1 MESLKEKTA
10 KGLFWGAMNNTVQ
23 QLLGVAFGI
32 VTLRLLSPQDN
43 GMMAIIAVFS
53 QVATVLQDSGFRS
66 ALVNIK
72 EPSHRDYNAVFWFN
86 IIVAVIMYFVLFFT
100 APLIADYYHTPE
112 LTWFSRYA
120 FLSII
125 LAGFNTAQS
134 AWLFKNLRAKQ
145 QAKAAMTA
153 VLLSGIVCI
162 VMAWQGYAYWSL
174 ATQGLVFIGVYMLM
188 NWHYSPWRPSLSFDF
203 RPIRSMFRF
212 SVKMLLTTIVERV
225 NVNIMNIL
233 LGRYFSKHDV
243 GIYNTA
249 YNWSQKGLSLVQG
262 MVAQVAQPVFSDL
275 QDDRER
281 QLRVLRKMMRF
292 AAFVSFPLMFGLSLV
307 AEEFIVVA
315 ITAKWLGSAML
326 LRVLSIAA
334 AFSPLST
341 VLSQYIVSRGR
352 SGIYLACTAALCVML
367 VGMMIGLHSRGI
379 EVMVW
384 AYTVLFVLWFFV
396 WYFFVGRLSGY
407 RLFDMLADTMPFLLA
422 ALLVMLLTG
431 WTTVSVETLWLRLVL
446 RTIISA
452 SLYFAMMKLLRVKML
467 NECMEFVKRK
477 IGRK

>member
-1 MESLKEKTA
+1 MDSLKEKTA

-112 LTWFSRYA
+112 LIWFSRYA

-145 QAKAAMTA
+145 QAKAAMAA

-249 YNWSQKGLSLVQG
+249 YNWSQKGSSLVQG

-396 WYFFVGRLSGY
+396 WYFFVSRLSGY

-431 WTTVSVETLWLRLVL
+431 WTTASVGTLWLRLVL

-452 SLYFAMMKLLRVKML
+452 SLYFALMKLLRVKML
-467 NECMEFVKRK
+467 DECMDFVKRK

>member
-86 IIVAVIMYFVLFFT
+86 IIVAVIMYFVLFFI

-188 NWHYSPWRPSLSFDF
+188 NWHYSPWRPSFSFDF

-249 YNWSQKGLSLVQG
+249 YNWSQKGSSLVQG
-262 MVAQVAQPVFSDL
+262 MVAQVAQPVFSGL

-396 WYFFVGRLSGY
+396 WYFFVSRLSGY
-407 RLFDMLADTMPFLLA
+407 RLFDMLADTIPFLLA

-431 WTTVSVETLWLRLVL
+431 WTTASVGTLWLRLVL
-446 RTIISA
+446 RIIISA
-452 SLYFAMMKLLRVKML
+452 TLYFAMMKLLRVKML
-467 NECMEFVKRK
+467 DECMDFVKRK

>member
-1 MESLKEKTA
+1 MDSLKEKTA
-10 KGLFWGAMNNTVQ
+10 KGLFWGGMNNTVQ
-23 QLLGVAFGI
+23 QLLGFIFGI
-32 VTLRLLSPQDN
+32 ITLRLLSPQDN
-43 GMMAIIAVFS
+43 GMMAIIAIFS

-72 EPSHRDYNAVFWFN
+72 EPTHRDYNAVFWFN
-86 IIVAVIMYFVLFFT
+86 ILMGLLMYTILFFC
-100 APLIADYYHTPE
+100 APLIAKYYHTPE

-125 LAGFNTAQS
+125 LASLNTAQS

-162 VMAWQGYAYWSL
+162 VMAWKGLAYWSL

-188 NWHYSPWRPSLSFDF
+188 NWHYSPWRPTFHFDF
-203 RPIRSMFRF
+203 RPIKGMFRF
-212 SVKMLLTTIVERV
+212 SVKMLITTIVERV

-249 YNWSQKGLSLVQG
+249 YNWSQKGASLVQG

-275 QDDRER
+275 QDDRQR

-307 AEEFIVVA
+307 AEEFIVVT
-315 ITAKWLGSAML
+315 ITEKWLGSAML
-326 LRVLSIAA
+326 LRVLCIAA
-334 AFSPLST
+334 AFGPLST

-352 SGIYLACTAALCVML
+352 SGIYLGCTSVLCALL
-367 VGMMIGLHSRGI
+367 IGMMLALHSKGI
-379 EVMVW
+379 ETVVW
-384 AYTVLFVLWFFV
+384 AYTALFVVWFFV
-396 WYFFVGRLSGY
+396 WHFFVRRLSGY
-407 RLFDMLADTMPFLLA
+407 SLFHLLKDTLPFLIVAAAVMVFTGWVTTTVGTLWVRLILRIFLA
-422 ALLVMLLTG
+422 A
-431 WTTVSVETLWLRLVL
+431 SIYF
-446 RTIISA
+446 IIMRS
-452 SLYFAMMKLLRVKML
+452 LRVKIL
-467 NECMEFVKRK
+467 DECLEFVKRK
-477 IGRK
+477 YRR

>member
-1 MESLKEKTA
+1 MDSLKEKTA
-10 KGLFWGAMNNTVQ
+10 KGLFWGGMNNTVQ
-23 QLLGVAFGI
+23 QLLGFIFGI
-32 VTLRLLSPQDN
+32 ITLRLLSPQDN
-43 GMMAIIAVFS
+43 GMMAIIAIFS

-72 EPSHRDYNAVFWFN
+72 EPTHRDYNAVFWFN
-86 IIVAVIMYFVLFFT
+86 ILMGLLMYTILFFC
-100 APLIADYYHTPE
+100 APLIAKYYHTPE

-125 LAGFNTAQS
+125 LASLNTAQS

-162 VMAWQGYAYWSL
+162 VMAWKGLAYWSL

-188 NWHYSPWRPSLSFDF
+188 NWHYSPWRPTFHFDF
-203 RPIRSMFRF
+203 RPIKGMFRF
-212 SVKMLLTTIVERV
+212 SVKMLITTIVERV

-249 YNWSQKGLSLVQG
+249 YNWSQKGASLVQG

-275 QDDRER
+275 QDDRQR

-307 AEEFIVVA
+307 AEEFIIVT
-315 ITAKWLGSAML
+315 ITEKWLGSAML
-326 LRVLSIAA
+326 LRVLCIAA
-334 AFSPLST
+334 AFGPLST

-352 SGIYLACTAALCVML
+352 SGIYLGCTSVLCALL
-367 VGMMIGLHSRGI
+367 IGMMLALHSEGI
-379 EVMVW
+379 ETMVW
-384 AYTVLFVLWFFV
+384 AYTALFVVWFFV
-396 WYFFVGRLSGY
+396 WHFFVRRLSGY
-407 RLFDMLADTMPFLLA
+407 SLFHLLKDTLPFLIVAAAVMVFTGWVTTTVGTLWVRLLLRIFLA
-422 ALLVMLLTG
+422 A
-431 WTTVSVETLWLRLVL
+431 SIYF
-446 RTIISA
+446 IIMRS
-452 SLYFAMMKLLRVKML
+452 LRVKIL
-467 NECMEFVKRK
+467 DECIEFVKRK
-477 IGRK
+477 FRR

>member
-1 MESLKEKTA
+1 MDSLKEKTA

-86 IIVAVIMYFVLFFT
+86 IIVAVIMYFVLFFI

-188 NWHYSPWRPSLSFDF
+188 NWHYSPWRPSFSFDF

-249 YNWSQKGLSLVQG
+249 YNWSQKGSSLVQG

-396 WYFFVGRLSGY
+396 WHFFVSRLSGY
-407 RLFDMLADTMPFLLA
+407 RLFDMLADTIPFLLA
-422 ALLVMLLTG
+422 ALLVMLITG
-431 WTTVSVETLWLRLVL
+431 WTTASVGTLWLRLVL

-452 SLYFAMMKLLRVKML
+452 SLYFALMKLLRVKML
-467 NECMEFVKRK
+467 DECMDFVKRK

>member
-86 IIVAVIMYFVLFFT
+86 IIVAVIMYFVLFFI

-188 NWHYSPWRPSLSFDF
+188 NWHYSPWRPSFSFDF

-249 YNWSQKGLSLVQG
+249 YNWSQKGSSLVQG
-262 MVAQVAQPVFSDL
+262 MVAQVAQPVFSGL

-407 RLFDMLADTMPFLLA
+407 RLFDMLADTIPFLLT

-431 WTTVSVETLWLRLVL
+431 WTTASVGTLWLRLVL

-452 SLYFAMMKLLRVKML
+452 TLYFALMKLLRVKML
-467 NECMEFVKRK
+467 NECMDFVKRK

>member
-10 KGLFWGAMNNTVQ
+10 KGLFWGGMNNTVQ
-23 QLLGVAFGI
+23 QLLGFIFGI
-32 VTLRLLSPQDN
+32 ITLRLLSPQDN
-43 GMMAIIAVFS
+43 GMMAIIAIFS

-72 EPSHRDYNAVFWFN
+72 EPTHRDYNAVFWFN
-86 IIVAVIMYFVLFFT
+86 ILMGLLMYTILFFC
-100 APLIADYYHTPE
+100 APLIAKYYHTPE

-125 LAGFNTAQS
+125 LASLNTAQS

-162 VMAWQGYAYWSL
+162 VMAWKGLAYWSL

-188 NWHYSPWRPSLSFDF
+188 NWHYSPWRPTFHFDF
-203 RPIRSMFRF
+203 RPIKGMFRF
-212 SVKMLLTTIVERV
+212 SVKMLITTIVERV

-249 YNWSQKGLSLVQG
+249 YNWSQKGASLVQG

-275 QDDRER
+275 QDDRQR

-307 AEEFIVVA
+307 AEEFIVVT
-315 ITAKWLGSAML
+315 ITEKWLGSAML
-326 LRVLSIAA
+326 LRVLCIAA
-334 AFSPLST
+334 AFGPLST

-352 SGIYLACTAALCVML
+352 SGIYLGCTSVLCALL
-367 VGMMIGLHSRGI
+367 IGMMLALHSKGI
-379 EVMVW
+379 ETMVW
-384 AYTVLFVLWFFV
+384 AYTALFVVWFFV
-396 WYFFVGRLSGY
+396 WHFFVRRLSGY
-407 RLFDMLADTMPFLLA
+407 SLFHLLKDTLPFLIVAAAVMVFTGWVTTTVGTLWVRLLLRIFLA
-422 ALLVMLLTG
+422 A
-431 WTTVSVETLWLRLVL
+431 SIYF
-446 RTIISA
+446 IIMRS
-452 SLYFAMMKLLRVKML
+452 LRVKIL
-467 NECMEFVKRK
+467 DECIEFVKRK
-477 IGRK
+477 FRR

>member
-188 NWHYSPWRPSLSFDF
+188 NWHYSPWRPSFSFDF

-249 YNWSQKGLSLVQG
+249 YNWSQKGSSLVQG
-262 MVAQVAQPVFSDL
+262 MVAQVAQPVFSGL

-367 VGMMIGLHSRGI
+367 VGMMIGLHAHGI

-396 WYFFVGRLSGY
+396 WYFFVSRLSGY
-407 RLFDMLADTMPFLLA
+407 RLFDMLADTIPFLLA

-431 WTTVSVETLWLRLVL
+431 WTTASVGTLWLRLVL

-452 SLYFAMMKLLRVKML
+452 TLYFALMKLLRVKML
-467 NECMEFVKRK
+467 NECMDFVKRK

>member
-1 MESLKEKTA
+1 MDSLKEKTA
-10 KGLFWGAMNNTVQ
+10 KGLFWGGMNNTVQ
-23 QLLGVAFGI
+23 QLLGFIFGI

-43 GMMAIIAVFS
+43 GMMAIIAIFS

-72 EPSHRDYNAVFWFN
+72 EPTHRDYNAVFWFN
-86 IIVAVIMYFVLFFT
+86 ILMGLLMYTILFFC
-100 APLIADYYHTPE
+100 APLIAKYYHTPE

-125 LAGFNTAQS
+125 LASLNTAQS

-162 VMAWQGYAYWSL
+162 VMAWKGLAYWSL

-188 NWHYSPWRPSLSFDF
+188 NWHYSPWRPTFHFDF
-203 RPIRSMFRF
+203 RPIKGMFHF
-212 SVKMLLTTIVERV
+212 SVKMLITTIVERV

-249 YNWSQKGLSLVQG
+249 YNWSQKGASLVQG

-275 QDDRER
+275 QDDRQR

-307 AEEFIVVA
+307 AEEFIVVT
-315 ITAKWLGSAML
+315 ITEKWLGSAML
-326 LRVLSIAA
+326 LRVLCIAA
-334 AFSPLST
+334 AFGPLST

-352 SGIYLACTAALCVML
+352 SGIYLGCTSVLCALL
-367 VGMMIGLHSRGI
+367 IGMMLALHSKGI
-379 EVMVW
+379 ETMVW
-384 AYTVLFVLWFFV
+384 AYTALFVVWFFV
-396 WYFFVGRLSGY
+396 WHFFVRRLSGY
-407 RLFDMLADTMPFLLA
+407 SLFHLLKDTLPFLIVAAAVMVFTGWVTTTVGTLWVRLLLRIFLA
-422 ALLVMLLTG
+422 A
-431 WTTVSVETLWLRLVL
+431 SIYF
-446 RTIISA
+446 IIMRS
-452 SLYFAMMKLLRVKML
+452 LRVKIL
-467 NECMEFVKRK
+467 DECIEFVKRK
-477 IGRK
+477 FRR

>member
-1 MESLKEKTA
+1 MDSLKEKTA

-23 QLLGVAFGI
+23 QLLGFAFGI

-112 LTWFSRYA
+112 LIWFSRYA

-188 NWHYSPWRPSLSFDF
+188 NWHYSPWRPSFSFDF

-249 YNWSQKGLSLVQG
+249 YNWSQKGSSLVQG
-262 MVAQVAQPVFSDL
+262 MVAQVAQPVFSGL

-307 AEEFIVVA
+307 SEEFIVVA
-315 ITAKWLGSAML
+315 ITTKWLGSAML

-407 RLFDMLADTMPFLLA
+407 RLFDMLADTMPFLFA

-452 SLYFAMMKLLRVKML
+452 SLYFALMKLLHVKML

>member
-1 MESLKEKTA
+1 MDSLKEKTA
-10 KGLFWGAMNNTVQ
+10 KGLFWGGMNNTVQ
-23 QLLGVAFGI
+23 QLLGFIFGI
-32 VTLRLLSPQDN
+32 ITLRLLSPQDN
-43 GMMAIIAVFS
+43 GMMAIIAIFS

-72 EPSHRDYNAVFWFN
+72 EPTHRDYNAVFWFN
-86 IIVAVIMYFVLFFT
+86 ILMGLLMYTILFFC
-100 APLIADYYHTPE
+100 APLIAKYYHTPE

-125 LAGFNTAQS
+125 LASLNTAQS

-162 VMAWQGYAYWSL
+162 VMAWKGLAYWSL

-188 NWHYSPWRPSLSFDF
+188 NWHYSPWRPTFHFDF
-203 RPIRSMFRF
+203 RPIKGMFRF
-212 SVKMLLTTIVERV
+212 SVKMLITTIVERV

-249 YNWSQKGLSLVQG
+249 YNWSQKGASLVQG

-275 QDDRER
+275 QDDRQR
-281 QLRVLRKMMRF
+281 QLRVLRKMIRF

-307 AEEFIVVA
+307 AEEFIVVT
-315 ITAKWLGSAML
+315 ITEKWLGSAML
-326 LRVLSIAA
+326 LRVLCIAA
-334 AFSPLST
+334 AFGPLST

-352 SGIYLACTAALCVML
+352 SGIYLGCTSVLCALL
-367 VGMMIGLHSRGI
+367 IGMMLALHSKGI
-379 EVMVW
+379 ETMVW
-384 AYTVLFVLWFFV
+384 AYTALFVVWFFV
-396 WYFFVGRLSGY
+396 WHFFVRRLSGY
-407 RLFDMLADTMPFLLA
+407 SLFHLLKDTLPFLIVAVAVMAFTGWVTTSVGTLWVRLLLRIFLA
-422 ALLVMLLTG
+422 A
-431 WTTVSVETLWLRLVL
+431 SIYF
-446 RTIISA
+446 IIMRS
-452 SLYFAMMKLLRVKML
+452 LRVKIL
-467 NECMEFVKRK
+467 DECIEFVKRK
-477 IGRK
+477 FRR

>member
-86 IIVAVIMYFVLFFT
+86 IIVAVIMYFVLFFI

-188 NWHYSPWRPSLSFDF
+188 NWHYSPWRPSFSFDF

-249 YNWSQKGLSLVQG
+249 YNWSQKGSSLVQG
-262 MVAQVAQPVFSDL
+262 MVAQVAQPVFSGL

-367 VGMMIGLHSRGI
+367 VGIMIGLHAHGI

-431 WTTVSVETLWLRLVL
+431 WTTASVGTLWLRLVL
-446 RTIISA
+446 RIIISA
-452 SLYFAMMKLLRVKML
+452 SLYFALMKLLRVKML
-467 NECMEFVKRK
+467 NECMDFVKRK

>member
-32 VTLRLLSPQDN
+32 VTLRLWSPQDN

-86 IIVAVIMYFVLFFT
+86 IIVAVIMYFVLFFI

-188 NWHYSPWRPSLSFDF
+188 NWHYSPWRPSFSFDF

-249 YNWSQKGLSLVQG
+249 YNWSQKGSSLVQG
-262 MVAQVAQPVFSDL
+262 MVAQVAQPVFSGL

-396 WYFFVGRLSGY
+396 WYFFVSRLSGY
-407 RLFDMLADTMPFLLA
+407 RLFDMLADTIPFLLA

-431 WTTVSVETLWLRLVL
+431 WTTASVGTLWLRLVL

-452 SLYFAMMKLLRVKML
+452 SLYFALMKLLRVKML
-467 NECMEFVKRK
+467 DECMEFVKRK
-477 IGRK
+477 MGRK

>member
-100 APLIADYYHTPE
+100 APLIANYYHTPE

-249 YNWSQKGLSLVQG
+249 YNWSQKGSSLVQG
-262 MVAQVAQPVFSDL
+262 MVAQVAQPVFSGL

-307 AEEFIVVA
+307 SEEFIVVA
-315 ITAKWLGSAML
+315 ITTKWLGSAML

-396 WYFFVGRLSGY
+396 WYFFVSRLSGY

-431 WTTVSVETLWLRLVL
+431 WTTASVGTLWLRLVL

-452 SLYFAMMKLLRVKML
+452 SLYFALMKLFRVKML
-467 NECMEFVKRK
+467 DECMDFVKRK

>member
-1 MESLKEKTA
+1 MDSLKEKTA

-72 EPSHRDYNAVFWFN
+72 EPSHRDYNAVFLFN

-188 NWHYSPWRPSLSFDF
+188 NWHYSPWRPSFSFDF

-249 YNWSQKGLSLVQG
+249 YNWSQKGSSLVQG

-396 WYFFVGRLSGY
+396 WHFFVGRLSGY
-407 RLFDMLADTMPFLLA
+407 RLFDMLADTIPFLLA
-422 ALLVMLLTG
+422 ALLVMLITG
-431 WTTVSVETLWLRLVL
+431 WTTASVGTLWLRLVL

-452 SLYFAMMKLLRVKML
+452 SLYFALMKLLRVKML
-467 NECMEFVKRK
+467 DECMDFVKRK

>member
-188 NWHYSPWRPSLSFDF
+188 NWHYSPWRPSFSFDF

-249 YNWSQKGLSLVQG
+249 YNWSQKGSSLVQG
-262 MVAQVAQPVFSDL
+262 MVAQVAQPVFSGL

-396 WYFFVGRLSGY
+396 WYFFVSRLSGY
-407 RLFDMLADTMPFLLA
+407 RLFDMLADTIPFLLA

-431 WTTVSVETLWLRLVL
+431 WTTASVETLWLRLVL
-446 RTIISA
+446 RIIISA
-452 SLYFAMMKLLRVKML
+452 SLYFALMKLLRVKML
-467 NECMEFVKRK
+467 DECMEFVKRK
-477 IGRK
+477 MGRK

>member
-10 KGLFWGAMNNTVQ
+10 KGLFWGGMNNTVQ
-23 QLLGVAFGI
+23 QLLGFIFGI
-32 VTLRLLSPQDN
+32 VTLRLLTPQDN
-43 GMMAIIAVFS
+43 GMMAIIAIFS

-72 EPSHRDYNAVFWFN
+72 EPTHRDYNAVFWFN
-86 IIVAVIMYFVLFFT
+86 ILMGLLMYLILFFT
-100 APLIADYYHTPE
+100 APLIAKYYHTPE

-125 LAGFNTAQS
+125 LASLNTAQS

-162 VMAWQGYAYWSL
+162 VMAWKGLAYWSL

-188 NWHYSPWRPSLSFDF
+188 NWHYSPWRPTFHFDF
-203 RPIRSMFRF
+203 RPIKGMFRF
-212 SVKMLLTTIVERV
+212 SVKMLITTIVERV

-249 YNWSQKGLSLVQG
+249 YNWSQKGASLVQG

-275 QDDRER
+275 QDDHQR
-281 QLRVLRKMMRF
+281 QLRVLRKMIRF

-307 AEEFIVVA
+307 AEEFIVVT
-315 ITAKWLGSAML
+315 ITEKWLGSAML
-326 LRVLSIAA
+326 LRVLCIAA

-352 SGIYLACTAALCVML
+352 SGIYLGCTSVLCALLIAMML
-367 VGMMIGLHSRGI
+367 ALHSHGI
-379 EVMVW
+379 DTMVW
-384 AYTVLFVLWFFV
+384 AYTALFVMWFFV
-396 WYFFVGRLSGY
+396 WHFFVRCLSGY
-407 RLFDMLADTMPFLLA
+407 SLFHLLKDTVPFLFIA
-422 ALLVMLLTG
+422 AIVMVFTG
-431 WTTVSVETLWLRLVL
+431 WVTDTVGTLWMRLLLRIFIAASIYF
-446 RTIISA
+446 IIMRA
-452 SLYFAMMKLLRVKML
+452 LRVKIL
-467 NECMEFVKRK
+467 DECLEFIKRK
-477 IGRK
+477 LGRH

>member
-112 LTWFSRYA
+112 LIWFNRYA

-249 YNWSQKGLSLVQG
+249 YNWSQKGSSLVQG

-396 WYFFVGRLSGY
+396 WYFFVSRLSGY
-407 RLFDMLADTMPFLLA
+407 RLFDMLADTIPFLLA

-431 WTTVSVETLWLRLVL
+431 WTTASVGTLWLRLVL
-446 RTIISA
+446 RIIISA
-452 SLYFAMMKLLRVKML
+452 TLYFAMMKLLRVKML
-467 NECMEFVKRK
+467 NECMDFVKRK

>member
-1 MESLKEKTA
+1 MDSLKEKTA
-10 KGLFWGAMNNTVQ
+10 KGLFWGGMNNTVQ
-23 QLLGVAFGI
+23 QLLGFVFGI

-43 GMMAIIAVFS
+43 GMMAIIAIFS

-72 EPSHRDYNAVFWFN
+72 EPTHRDYNAVFWFN
-86 IIVAVIMYFVLFFT
+86 ILMGLAMYALLFFC
-100 APLIADYYHTPE
+100 APLIAKYYHTPE

-125 LAGFNTAQS
+125 LASLNTAQS

-162 VMAWQGYAYWSL
+162 VMAWKGLAYWSL

-188 NWHYSPWRPSLSFDF
+188 NWHYSPWRPTFHFDF
-203 RPIRSMFRF
+203 RPIKGMFRF
-212 SVKMLLTTIVERV
+212 SVKMLITTIVERV

-249 YNWSQKGLSLVQG
+249 YNWSQKGASLVQG

-275 QDDRER
+275 QDDRQR

-307 AEEFIVVA
+307 AEEFIVVT
-315 ITAKWLGSAML
+315 ITEKWLGSAML
-326 LRVLSIAA
+326 LRVLCIAA
-334 AFSPLST
+334 AFGPLST

-352 SGIYLACTAALCVML
+352 SGIYLGCTSVLCALL
-367 VGMMIGLHSRGI
+367 IGMMLTLHGKGI
-379 EVMVW
+379 EVMVR
-384 AYTVLFVLWFFV
+384 AYTALFVVWFFV
-396 WYFFVGRLSGY
+396 WHFFVRRLSGY
-407 RLFDMLADTMPFLLA
+407 SLFHLLKDTLPFLIVAAAVMMFTGWVTATVSTLWVRLLLRIFLA
-422 ALLVMLLTG
+422 ASIYFIIM
-431 WTTVSVETLWLRLVL
+431 
-446 RTIISA
+446 RT
-452 SLYFAMMKLLRVKML
+452 LRVKIL
-467 NECMEFVKRK
+467 DECIEFVMRK
-477 IGRK
+477 LGR

>member
-112 LTWFSRYA
+112 LIWFSRYA

-188 NWHYSPWRPSLSFDF
+188 NWHYSPWRPSFSFDF

-249 YNWSQKGLSLVQG
+249 YNWSQKGSSLVQG
-262 MVAQVAQPVFSDL
+262 MVAQVAQPVFSGL

-396 WYFFVGRLSGY
+396 WYFFVSRLSGY

-431 WTTVSVETLWLRLVL
+431 WTTASVGTLWLRLVL

-452 SLYFAMMKLLRVKML
+452 SLYFALMKLLRVKML
-467 NECMEFVKRK
+467 DECMDFVKRK

>member
-1 MESLKEKTA
+1 MDSLKEKTA

-188 NWHYSPWRPSLSFDF
+188 NWHYSPWRPSFSFDF
-203 RPIRSMFRF
+203 GPIRSMFRF

-249 YNWSQKGLSLVQG
+249 YNWSQKGSSLVQG
-262 MVAQVAQPVFSDL
+262 MVAQVAQPVFSGL

-307 AEEFIVVA
+307 SEEFIVVA

-396 WYFFVGRLSGY
+396 WYFFVSRLSGY

-431 WTTVSVETLWLRLVL
+431 WTTASVGTLWLRLVL

-452 SLYFAMMKLLRVKML
+452 SLYFALMKLLRVKML
-467 NECMEFVKRK
+467 DECMDFVKRK

>member
-249 YNWSQKGLSLVQG
+249 YNWSQKGSSLVQG

-315 ITAKWLGSAML
+315 ITTKWLGSAML

-407 RLFDMLADTMPFLLA
+407 RLFDMLTDTMPFLLA

-431 WTTVSVETLWLRLVL
+431 WTTASVGTLWLRLVL
-446 RTIISA
+446 RIIISA
-452 SLYFAMMKLLRVKML
+452 SLYFALMKLLRVKML
-467 NECMEFVKRK
+467 DECMDFVKRK

>member
-188 NWHYSPWRPSLSFDF
+188 NWHYSPWRPSFSFDF
-203 RPIRSMFRF
+203 GPIRSMFRF

-249 YNWSQKGLSLVQG
+249 YNWSQKGSSLVQG
-262 MVAQVAQPVFSDL
+262 MVAQVAQPVFSGL

-396 WYFFVGRLSGY
+396 WYFFVSRLSGY
-407 RLFDMLADTMPFLLA
+407 RLFDMLADTIPFLLA

-431 WTTVSVETLWLRLVL
+431 WTTASVGTLWLRLVL

-452 SLYFAMMKLLRVKML
+452 SLYFALMKLLRVKML
-467 NECMEFVKRK
+467 DECMDFVKRK

>member
-188 NWHYSPWRPSLSFDF
+188 NWHYSPWRPSFSFDF

-249 YNWSQKGLSLVQG
+249 YNWSQKGSSLVQG

-396 WYFFVGRLSGY
+396 WYFFVSRLSGY

-431 WTTVSVETLWLRLVL
+431 WTTASVGTLWLRLVL

-452 SLYFAMMKLLRVKML
+452 SLYFALMKLLRVKML
-467 NECMEFVKRK
+467 DECMDFVKRK

>member
-1 MESLKEKTA
+1 MDSLKEKTA
-10 KGLFWGAMNNTVQ
+10 KGLFWGGMNNTVQ
-23 QLLGVAFGI
+23 QLLGFIFGI
-32 VTLRLLSPQDN
+32 ITLRLLSPQDN
-43 GMMAIIAVFS
+43 GMMAIIAIFS

-72 EPSHRDYNAVFWFN
+72 EPTHRDYNAVFWFN
-86 IIVAVIMYFVLFFT
+86 ILMGLLMYTILFFC
-100 APLIADYYHTPE
+100 APLIAKYYHTPE

-125 LAGFNTAQS
+125 LASLNTAQS

-162 VMAWQGYAYWSL
+162 VMAWKGLAYWSL

-188 NWHYSPWRPSLSFDF
+188 NWHYSPWRPTFHFDF
-203 RPIRSMFRF
+203 RPIKGMFRF
-212 SVKMLLTTIVERV
+212 SVKMLITTIVERV

-249 YNWSQKGLSLVQG
+249 YNWSQKGASLVQG

-275 QDDRER
+275 QDDRQR

-307 AEEFIVVA
+307 AEEFIVVT
-315 ITAKWLGSAML
+315 ITEKWLGSAML
-326 LRVLSIAA
+326 LRVLCIAA
-334 AFSPLST
+334 AFGPLST

-352 SGIYLACTAALCVML
+352 SGIYLGCTSVLCALL
-367 VGMMIGLHSRGI
+367 IGMMLALHSKGI
-379 EVMVW
+379 ETMVW
-384 AYTVLFVLWFFV
+384 AYTALFVVWFFV
-396 WYFFVGRLSGY
+396 WHFFVRRLSGY
-407 RLFDMLADTMPFLLA
+407 SLFHLLKDTLPFLIVAVAVMAFTGWVTTTVGTLWVRLLLRIFLA
-422 ALLVMLLTG
+422 A
-431 WTTVSVETLWLRLVL
+431 SIYF
-446 RTIISA
+446 IIMRS
-452 SLYFAMMKLLRVKML
+452 LRVKIL
-467 NECMEFVKRK
+467 DECIEFVKRK
-477 IGRK
+477 FRR

>member
-86 IIVAVIMYFVLFFT
+86 IIVAVIMYFVLFFI

-188 NWHYSPWRPSLSFDF
+188 NWHYSPWRPSFSFDF

-249 YNWSQKGLSLVQG
+249 YNWSQKGSSLVQG
-262 MVAQVAQPVFSDL
+262 MVAQVAQPVFSGL

-352 SGIYLACTAALCVML
+352 SGIYLACTSALCVML

-396 WYFFVGRLSGY
+396 WYFFAGRLSGY

-431 WTTVSVETLWLRLVL
+431 WTTASIGTLWLRLVL
-446 RTIISA
+446 RIIISA
-452 SLYFAMMKLLRVKML
+452 SLYFALMKLLRVKML
-467 NECMEFVKRK
+467 DECMDFVKRK

>member
-23 QLLGVAFGI
+23 QLLGFAFGI

-188 NWHYSPWRPSLSFDF
+188 NWHYSPWRPSFSFDF

-249 YNWSQKGLSLVQG
+249 YNWSQKGSSLVQG

-396 WYFFVGRLSGY
+396 WYFFVSRLSGY

-431 WTTVSVETLWLRLVL
+431 WTTASVGTLWLRLVL

-452 SLYFAMMKLLRVKML
+452 SLYFALMKLLRVKML
-467 NECMEFVKRK
+467 NECMDFVKRK

>member
-1 MESLKEKTA
+1 MDSLKEKTA
-10 KGLFWGAMNNTVQ
+10 KGLFWGGMNNTVQ
-23 QLLGVAFGI
+23 QLLGFVFGI

-43 GMMAIIAVFS
+43 GMMAIIAIFS

-72 EPSHRDYNAVFWFN
+72 EPTHRDYNAVFWFN
-86 IIVAVIMYFVLFFT
+86 ILMGLAMYALLFFC
-100 APLIADYYHTPE
+100 APLIAKYYHTPE

-125 LAGFNTAQS
+125 LASLNTAQS

-162 VMAWQGYAYWSL
+162 VMAWKGLAYWSL
-174 ATQGLVFIGVYMLM
+174 ATQGLVFIGIYMLM
-188 NWHYSPWRPSLSFDF
+188 NWHYSPWRPTFHFDF
-203 RPIRSMFRF
+203 RPIKGMFRF
-212 SVKMLLTTIVERV
+212 SVKMLITTIVERV

-249 YNWSQKGLSLVQG
+249 YNWSQKGASLVQG

-275 QDDRER
+275 QDDRQR

-307 AEEFIVVA
+307 AEEFIVVT
-315 ITAKWLGSAML
+315 ITEKWLGSAML
-326 LRVLSIAA
+326 LRVLCIAA
-334 AFSPLST
+334 AFGPLST

-352 SGIYLACTAALCVML
+352 SGIYLGCTSVLCALL
-367 VGMMIGLHSRGI
+367 IGMMLTLHGRGI
-379 EVMVW
+379 EVMVR
-384 AYTVLFVLWFFV
+384 AYTALFVVWFFV
-396 WYFFVGRLSGY
+396 WHFFVRRLSGY
-407 RLFDMLADTMPFLLA
+407 SLFHLLKDTLPFLIVAAVVMMFTGWVTATVSTLWVRLLLRIFLA
-422 ALLVMLLTG
+422 ASIYFIIM
-431 WTTVSVETLWLRLVL
+431 
-446 RTIISA
+446 RT
-452 SLYFAMMKLLRVKML
+452 LRVKIL
-467 NECMEFVKRK
+467 DECIEFVKRK
-477 IGRK
+477 LGR

>member
-188 NWHYSPWRPSLSFDF
+188 NWHYSPWRPSFSFDF

-249 YNWSQKGLSLVQG
+249 YNWSQKGSSLVQG
-262 MVAQVAQPVFSDL
+262 MVAQVAQPVFSGL

-396 WYFFVGRLSGY
+396 WHFFVSRLSGY

-431 WTTVSVETLWLRLVL
+431 WTTASVGTLWLRLVL

-452 SLYFAMMKLLRVKML
+452 SLYFALMKLLRVKML
-467 NECMEFVKRK
+467 DECMDFVKRK

>member
-188 NWHYSPWRPSLSFDF
+188 NWHYSPWRPSFSFDF

-249 YNWSQKGLSLVQG
+249 YNWSQKGSSLVQG
-262 MVAQVAQPVFSDL
+262 MVAQVAQPVFSGL

-396 WYFFVGRLSGY
+396 WYFFVSRLSGY

-431 WTTVSVETLWLRLVL
+431 WTTASVGTLWLRLVL

-452 SLYFAMMKLLRVKML
+452 SLYFALMKLLRVKML
-467 NECMEFVKRK
+467 DECIGFVKRK

>member
-23 QLLGVAFGI
+23 QLLGFAFGI

-174 ATQGLVFIGVYMLM
+174 ATQGLVFIGVYVLM
-188 NWHYSPWRPSLSFDF
+188 NWHYSPCRPSFSFDF

-249 YNWSQKGLSLVQG
+249 YNWSQKGSSLVQG

-396 WYFFVGRLSGY
+396 WYFFVSRLSGY
-407 RLFDMLADTMPFLLA
+407 RLFDMLADTIPFLLA

-431 WTTVSVETLWLRLVL
+431 WTTASVGTLWLRLVL
-446 RTIISA
+446 RIIISA
-452 SLYFAMMKLLRVKML
+452 TLYFAMMKLLRVKML
-467 NECMEFVKRK
+467 NECMDFVKRK

>member
-23 QLLGVAFGI
+23 QLLGFAFGI

-188 NWHYSPWRPSLSFDF
+188 NWHYSPWRPSFSFDF

-249 YNWSQKGLSLVQG
+249 YNWSQKGSSLVQG

-396 WYFFVGRLSGY
+396 WHFFVSRLSGY
-407 RLFDMLADTMPFLLA
+407 RLFDMLADTIPFLLA
-422 ALLVMLLTG
+422 ALLVMLITG
-431 WTTVSVETLWLRLVL
+431 WTTASVGTLWLRLVL

-452 SLYFAMMKLLRVKML
+452 SLYFALMKLLRVKML

>member
-23 QLLGVAFGI
+23 QLLGFAFGI

-188 NWHYSPWRPSLSFDF
+188 NWHYSPWRPSFSFDF

-249 YNWSQKGLSLVQG
+249 YNWSQKGSSLVQG

-396 WYFFVGRLSGY
+396 WYFFVSRLSGY

-431 WTTVSVETLWLRLVL
+431 WTTASVGTLWLRLVL
-446 RTIISA
+446 RIIISA
-452 SLYFAMMKLLRVKML
+452 TLYFAMMKLLRVKML
-467 NECMEFVKRK
+467 NECMDFVKRK

>member
-72 EPSHRDYNAVFWFN
+72 EPFHRDYNAVFWFN

-188 NWHYSPWRPSLSFDF
+188 NWHYSPWRPSFSFDF

-249 YNWSQKGLSLVQG
+249 YNWSQKGSSLVQG
-262 MVAQVAQPVFSDL
+262 MVAQVAQPVFSGL

-396 WYFFVGRLSGY
+396 WYFFVSRLSGY

-431 WTTVSVETLWLRLVL
+431 WTTASVGTLWLRLVL

-452 SLYFAMMKLLRVKML
+452 TLYFAMMKLLRVKML
-467 NECMEFVKRK
+467 NECMDFVKRK

>member
-1 MESLKEKTA
+1 MDSLKEKTA

-112 LTWFSRYA
+112 LIWFSRYA

-162 VMAWQGYAYWSL
+162 FMAWQGYAYWSL

-188 NWHYSPWRPSLSFDF
+188 NWHYSPWRPSFSFDF

-249 YNWSQKGLSLVQG
+249 YNWSQKGSSLVQG

-352 SGIYLACTAALCVML
+352 SGIYLACTSALCVML

-379 EVMVW
+379 EIMVW

-396 WYFFVGRLSGY
+396 WYFFVSSLSGY
-407 RLFDMLADTMPFLLA
+407 RLFDMLADTIPFLLA
-422 ALLVMLLTG
+422 ALLVMLITG
-431 WTTVSVETLWLRLVL
+431 WTTASVGTLWLRLVL

-452 SLYFAMMKLLRVKML
+452 SLYFALMKLLRVKML
-467 NECMEFVKRK
+467 DECMDFVKRK

>member
-23 QLLGVAFGI
+23 QLLGFAFGI

-188 NWHYSPWRPSLSFDF
+188 NWHYSPWRPSFSFDF

-249 YNWSQKGLSLVQG
+249 YNWSQKGSSLVQG

-396 WYFFVGRLSGY
+396 WYFFVSRLSGY
-407 RLFDMLADTMPFLLA
+407 RLFDMLADTIPFLLA

-431 WTTVSVETLWLRLVL
+431 WTTASVGTLWLRLVL
-446 RTIISA
+446 RIIISA
-452 SLYFAMMKLLRVKML
+452 TLYFAMMKLLRVKML
-467 NECMEFVKRK
+467 NECMDFVKRK